1 MMLLVGPLLLSLH
14 LVLVPHRVCPI
25 HGLEEVA
32 VPVAPRVT
40 ISRVTLSQVASV
52 CDVDDS
58 AGPDKR
64 CEQAFVPHE
73 PHVTV
78 VAVIRHL
85 ALPERSE
92 ARALGA
98 ASLSLQQTPLLF
110 APKQG
115 PPA

>member
-1 MMLLVGPLLLSLH
+1 MALMLLLGPLLLSLH
-14 LVLVPHRVCPI
+14 LVLVPHRVCPL

-32 VPVAPRVT
+32 TAVASHVVA
-40 ISRVTLSQVASV
+40 SSQVASE

-58 AGPDKR
+58 AGPDKP
-64 CEQAFVPHE
+64 CELAFVPHE

-78 VAVIRHL
+78 ADVIRYL
-85 ALPERSE
+85 APPERSE
-92 ARALGA
+92 ARALGV
-98 ASLSLQQTPLLF
+98 ASSSSQQTLLLF

>member
-1 MMLLVGPLLLSLH
+1 MLLVGPLLLSLH

-25 HGLEEVA
+25 HGLEEIA
-32 VPVAPRVT
+32 VRVAPHVT
-40 ISRVTLSQVASV
+40 ISRATSSQVASV

-78 VAVIRHL
+78 VAVIGHL
-85 ALPERSE
+85 APPERSE
-92 ARALGA
+92 ARAPGV
-98 ASLSLQQTPLLF
+98 ASLSSPPPPLLF